1 MGATCTR
8 SSPMTRDMPTVTRR
22 RRVGA
27 PLDEVWRVVSDPER
41 LPAWWPGVTRVEEAS
56 PEAWTT
62 VLTSSRGKAVRA
74 DFTRVESEPPRRLAW
89 RQEVEESPFER
100 ILSESLTSLELTPED
115 GDSTTV
121 ELTVRHRPRGFARF
135 GFLQLRLAAQRQVEG
150 ALEGLGSI
158 MEA

>member
-1 MGATCTR
+1 
-8 SSPMTRDMPTVTRR
+8 MPTVTRR

-27 PLDEVWRVVSDPER
+27 PLEEVWRVVSDPER
-41 LPAWWPGVTRVEEAS
+41 LPAWWPGVARVEEAS
-56 PEAWTT
+56 PETWTT
-62 VLTSSRGKAVRA
+62 VLTSSRGRAVRA

-121 ELTVRHRPRGFARF
+121 QLTVRHRPRGLARF

-150 ALEGLGSI
+150 ALEGLESMMG
-158 MEA
+158 A